1 MSFSVLHRPADL
13 YNDARPVPRVGSVL
27 GSQGLVPIDQDVLA
41 YFQAYGP
48 GWQDRLN
55 KALRRAVGLREPG
68 PVDEGLRPDQ
78 LTSENDG

>member
-1 MSFSVLHRPADL
+1 MSFSILHRSADF
-13 YNDARPVPRVGSVL
+13 YNDAQSVPQVGFVL